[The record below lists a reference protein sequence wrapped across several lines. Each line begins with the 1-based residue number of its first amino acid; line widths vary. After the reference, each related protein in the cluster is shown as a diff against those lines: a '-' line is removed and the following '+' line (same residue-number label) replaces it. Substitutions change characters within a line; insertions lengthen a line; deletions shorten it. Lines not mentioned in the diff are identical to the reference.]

1 VITATLPRQHTTA
14 AGKPAAPRRYGR
26 WDRMARVLRFI
37 RVSSGRRYRVELIL
51 VPLVLGLL
59 GKIVG
64 GIIVFFIA
72 IGFVPGIIIGWLL
85 GRTTS

>member
-1 VITATLPRQHTTA
+1 
-14 AGKPAAPRRYGR
+14 
-26 WDRMARVLRFI
+26 M
-37 RVSSGRRYRVELIL
+37 ELIL